1 MTRWAVVLLKYTKL
15 IRDMSNNYNMTFEES
30 QDYISRRGFDIPW
43 NDCDVFVDER
53 EITRTVGNV
62 LKWAD
67 ENPSNRCYT
76 KQQLRDMGFAFT
88 INGDI
93 VTPDD
98 MGNMAERF
106 FEYRKKKWLE
116 KAEEFIHTYMFNNHA
131 IEDGKEISDDIIVI
145 EYKTVQEFID
155 GLCKAMEE

>member
-1 MTRWAVVLLKYTKL
+1 MKEYM
-15 IRDMSNNYNMTFEES
+15 MSFEES
-30 QDYISRRGFDIPW
+30 QEYITKRGFDIPW

-53 EITRTVGNV
+53 GMTRTIGNV

-67 ENPSNRCYT
+67 ENPSSRCYT

-88 INGDI
+88 TNGDI

-106 FEYRKKKWLE
+106 FEYRKKEWIE
-116 KAEEFIHTYMFNNHA
+116 KACEWIKEHIDIPYEGRLIDGQPHVMDY
-131 IEDGKEISDDIIVI
+131 IEWAEKRI
-145 EYKTVQEFID
+145 EYANEIANSLRQY
-155 GLCKAMEE
+155 MEE